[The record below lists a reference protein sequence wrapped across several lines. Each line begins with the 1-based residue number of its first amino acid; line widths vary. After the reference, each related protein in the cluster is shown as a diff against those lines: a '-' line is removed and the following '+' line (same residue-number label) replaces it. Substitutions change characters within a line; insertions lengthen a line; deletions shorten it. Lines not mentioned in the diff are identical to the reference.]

1 MQLTHENSPFELNY
15 SLNCKGTLVDLSTPK
30 VMGILN
36 LTPDSFFDGGRY
48 QEEDRLLKQ
57 AEKLLEDGA
66 DFLDLGAFSSRPGA
80 KLITESEEAERLIPA
95 LKALVKHFPKVLFS
109 IDTYRSSIAK
119 KAVEEGACMINDI
132 SGGKFDEQMFA
143 TISDLKVP
151 YVMMHIQGKPEN
163 MQDKPTY
170 DHVVKELFIYFKS
183 QLDRLHALG
192 VQDVIV
198 DPGFG
203 FGKTLAHNYQIL
215 KNMRHFQ
222 QLKVPILAGL
232 SRKGMIQKVIQADA
246 QHALNGTTAANVLAL
261 LNGANIL
268 RVHDAKEAKEAIQ
281 IVDYYQ
287 KH

>member
-170 DHVVKELFIYFKS
+170 DNVVKELFIYFKS